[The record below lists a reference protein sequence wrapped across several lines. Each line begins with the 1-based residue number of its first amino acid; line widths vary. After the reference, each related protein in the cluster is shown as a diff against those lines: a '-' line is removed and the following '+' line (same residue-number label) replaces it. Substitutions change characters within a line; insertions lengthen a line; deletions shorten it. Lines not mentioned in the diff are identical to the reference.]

1 MKLTFIR
8 ITPDTTRHKEIMLP
22 PNNSLAPN
30 LLHLIF
36 PAIVVLPGMLM
47 AAQSQSPVNWSADG
61 ELLVTIENNRR
72 ILRMQ
77 DNVRISQDS
86 INISGSSAIFE
97 YTLDT
102 QELLRVTV
110 YGTPV
115 IYSQA
120 SEGSAE
126 PVTGKSDTLILYDD
140 ELTEDTVVEMIGNAF
155 IKSPSSTMNC
165 ASIIYVTE
173 RDLVR
178 EALGPCQGA
187 LTSQNGM

>member
-1 MKLTFIR
+1 
-8 ITPDTTRHKEIMLP
+8 MLP
-22 PNNSLAPN
+22 PNNSLTPN
-30 LLHLIF
+30 LLHSIF
-36 PAIVVLPGMLM
+36 SAVIMLPGMLM

-61 ELLVTIENNRR
+61 ELLITIENNRR
-72 ILRMQ
+72 ILRMR
-77 DNVRISQDS
+77 DNVRISQNS

-110 YGTPV
+110 LGAPV
-115 IYSQA
+115 RYSQA
-120 SEGSAE
+120 SESSAE
-126 PVTGKSDTLILYDD
+126 PVTGKSDTLIFYDD
-140 ELTEDTVVEMIGNAF
+140 ELTEDTIVEMIGNAF

-178 EALGPCQGA
+178 EAVGPCQGA
-187 LTSQNGM
+187 LTSQNGI

>member
-1 MKLTFIR
+1 
-8 ITPDTTRHKEIMLP
+8 MLP

-30 LLHLIF
+30 LLHSF
-36 PAIVVLPGMLM
+36 FSAVVMLPGMLM
-47 AAQSQSPVNWSADG
+47 AAQSQSPVIWSADG

-110 YGTPV
+110 LGTPV
-115 IYSQA
+115 RYTQA
-120 SEGSAE
+120 SESSAE
-126 PVTGKSDTLILYDD
+126 SVTGKSDTLIFYDD
-140 ELTEDTVVEMIGNAF
+140 ELTEDTIVEMIGNAF

-178 EALGPCQGA
+178 EAVGPCQGA

>member
-1 MKLTFIR
+1 
-8 ITPDTTRHKEIMLP
+8 MLP

-110 YGTPV
+110 LGTPV

-120 SEGSAE
+120 SESSAG

-140 ELTEDTVVEMIGNAF
+140 ELTEDTIVEMIGNAF

>member
-1 MKLTFIR
+1 M
-8 ITPDTTRHKEIMLP
+8 
-22 PNNSLAPN
+22 
-30 LLHLIF
+30 
-36 PAIVVLPGMLM
+36 LPGMLM

-86 INISGSSAIFE
+86 INISGNTAIFE

-110 YGTPV
+110 VGTPV

-120 SEGSAE
+120 SENSAE
-126 PVTGKSDTLILYDD
+126 PVTGKSDTLIFYDD
-140 ELTEDTVVEMIGNAF
+140 ELTEDTIVEMIGNAF

-165 ASIIYVTE
+165 ASIIYVAE

>member
-1 MKLTFIR
+1 MV
-8 ITPDTTRHKEIMLP
+8 M
-22 PNNSLAPN
+22 
-30 LLHLIF
+30 
-36 PAIVVLPGMLM
+36 LPGMLM

-61 ELLVTIENNRR
+61 ELLVTVENNRR

-110 YGTPV
+110 LGAPV
-115 IYSQA
+115 RYSQA
-120 SEGSAE
+120 SENSAE
-126 PVTGKSDTLILYDD
+126 PVTGTSDTLIFYDD
-140 ELTEDTVVEMIGNAF
+140 ELTEDTIVEMIGDAF

-178 EALGPCQGA
+178 EAVGPCQGA